1 MHVLTNTIDYTGHKY
16 LGFLETRSTFPSVTV
31 STPSTTTCVHKAS
44 IQLSVVGPLAVCSYS
59 EQLRQHTI
67 QNILIQINF
76 SKAAVTFKISLFSR
90 QPKEKPILMEKKNPH
105 YN

>member
-31 STPSTTTCVHKAS
+31 SIPSTTTCVHKAS
-44 IQLSVVGPLAVCSYS
+44 IQLFIVGPLAVCSYS

-76 SKAAVTFKISLFSR
+76 SKAAVTFKTSLFSR
-90 QPKEKPILMEKKNPH
+90 QPKEKPILMEKKKSTL
-105 YN
+105 